1 MFVLFFFTSNSHCPS
16 QTYLCNV
23 HSVALQV
30 LYIKPFCFVKSKPNS
45 PIQTFYSYRH
55 LSGYVLL
62 QLLVPEAIGDPTEC
76 LPSRNARSI
85 NSLLHK
91 KRMLQVL
98 NVQIKLNCFL
108 KHSRVNREMAYTLY
122 HAPLDWELANVTV
135 RGFDFSMCL
144 FAEGNSSSTFYTFP
158 CLTLCDLEICAF
170 Y

>member
-1 MFVLFFFTSNSHCPS
+1 MNNCFFKLLPLLNKLLKHKPVAKGFCLFIFFSSNSHCPS

-55 LSGYVLL
+55 LSGCVLL

-122 HAPLDWELANVTV
+122 HAPLD
-135 RGFDFSMCL
+135 
-144 FAEGNSSSTFYTFP
+144 
-158 CLTLCDLEICAF
+158 
-170 Y
+170 